1 LISWSVFPFSFE
13 GEPGH
18 RRGRPQQ
25 KSIGSAAV
33 AGSDFLGLLATSIW
47 NRPAATDLG
56 IKKMAFKGVS
66 QNFLRRPAGA
76 SNDRFSEQLGR

>member
-25 KSIGSAAV
+25 KSIGGAAV
-33 AGSDFLGLLATSIW
+33 AGSDFLGLSPTSVR
-47 NRPAATDLG
+47 NRLGGTDLG
-56 IKKMAFKGVS
+56 IEKMPFKGS
-66 QNFLRRPAGA
+66 LRIFFDVQPARQIHFER
-76 SNDRFSEQLGR
+76 SHL